1 MLIEQRINQDT
12 DISREIT
19 LWDQRG
25 SDVIRGNLLVI
36 PIRNSFIYVEPLYLR
51 ASQHGM
57 PELKRVLAIHGD
69 RLAMGEDLND
79 ALNRVFSITKGVR
92 VRNTEDLPEDLK
104 ALARQAYRQFEMA
117 QKHLQAG
124 AFSDYGQSVEALR
137 QTLRRMNENE

>member
-1 MLIEQRINQDT
+1 MRAVTEKITDDFVVYKLPKEKLIYGPMLIEQRINQDT

-57 PELKRVLAIHGD
+57 PGLKRVLAVHGD
-69 RLAMGEDLND
+69 RLAMAKISTMPSTG
-79 ALNRVFSITKGVR
+79 F
-92 VRNTEDLPEDLK
+92 LPKQRACE
-104 ALARQAYRQFEMA
+104 F
-117 QKHLQAG
+117 G
-124 AFSDYGQSVEALR
+124 IGI
-137 QTLRRMNENE
+137 